1 MCHSFLLPIAQEKA
15 AKKKA
20 KAKAKNKTKPKPK
33 GRPKGKAKAK
43 LHSSKRKRDEEDED
57 DNDDDSGDGNDDS
70 TKVDVDKTAEQ
81 AQVDWHA
88 SGDQVES
95 EVEQQH
101 EPVTP
106 VELFPVIG
114 DTASDH
120 ISGPVAEPDQVE
132 EAIAV
137 SAPPLLDDTPA
148 PAPSSSSSVPPAPV
162 PGDAAASE
170 VGPSETAD
178 HVDPAKHKSGGGG
191 GGGGGVKV
199 WTSPAILARLEP
211 NSHFKIGLNTN
222 DHRFFVKCNLPPSDF
237 LPPYDKKSFSK
248 SFAKDRNIWQESLRL
263 VHDHC
268 WSKWE
273 LVKDR
278 YPLAPSQVNQ
288 LPGPVPDDVFRDLK
302 EPIESLGAPTQYAK

>member
-1 MCHSFLLPIAQEKA
+1 M
-15 AKKKA
+15 
-20 KAKAKNKTKPKPK
+20 
-33 GRPKGKAKAK
+33 
-43 LHSSKRKRDEEDED
+43 
-57 DNDDDSGDGNDDS
+57 
-70 TKVDVDKTAEQ
+70 
-81 AQVDWHA
+81 DWRT

-132 EAIAV
+132 EVIAV

-170 VGPSETAD
+170 VVPSETAD

-222 DHRFFVKCNLPPSDF
+222 DHRFFVKCNLPASDF
-237 LPPYDKKSFSK
+237 CHLMTRNHFQSHLPKTETFGKS
-248 SFAKDRNIWQESLRL
+248 
-263 VHDHC
+263 
-268 WSKWE
+268 
-273 LVKDR
+273 
-278 YPLAPSQVNQ
+278 P
-288 LPGPVPDDVFRDLK
+288 
-302 EPIESLGAPTQYAK
+302 